1 MKKFE
6 PLQLEQTLKEIED
19 ASKKTFLRNFVLK
32 FKKKWKRFV
41 SPQKK

>member
-19 ASKKTFLRNFVLK
+19 ASKKTYLRKLF
-32 FKKKWKRFV
+32 
-41 SPQKK
+41 